1 MKSDRR
7 STVQRTAGSGEPGPT
22 LPALVSPPDRDAV
35 PKARSASWLQGRRWL
50 RPSAVAA
57 FLFLGGYLLLSLF
70 PIYWII
76 ISSFKTRV
84 DTLAMPPVW
93 FFRPT
98 LKAYLSVFVFENYGR
113 YFFNTTVI
121 AASTTT
127 ISLAVGSMA
136 AYVIDRYRF
145 RFSDLIAYALLATR
159 MIFPIVYAIPLFLLF
174 RDLGLL
180 DTHVGLIIAYTTFS
194 LPYAVWIMSGFFA
207 AVPKEIDEAA
217 MVDGCSRFKAF
228 RRVIL
233 PLAAPG
239 LAAASI
245 FILLLAWN
253 EFLFALVLAGGGT
266 AKTLPVAAAQLIGQR
281 EIEWNALCAVST
293 ATIVPL
299 LFFFG
304 LVHKYLLRG
313 MIAGAVK

>member
-1 MKSDRR
+1 MQGSHATILPNLRR
-7 STVQRTAGSGEPGPT
+7 RMAATAGIGF
-22 LPALVSPPDRDAV
+22 LLFYLVV
-35 PKARSASWLQGRRWL
+35 
-50 RPSAVAA
+50 
-57 FLFLGGYLLLSLF
+57 SLF
-70 PIYWII
+70 PIFWIV
-76 ISSFKTRV
+76 ISSVKRSV

-93 FFRPT
+93 WFQPT
-98 LKAYLSVFVFENYGR
+98 LNAYLQVFVFENYGR

-121 AASTTT
+121 ALSTTI

-145 RFSDLIAYALLATR
+145 RFSDVIAYALLATR
-159 MIFPIVYAIPLFLLF
+159 MIFPIVYAIPLFLLY
-174 RDLGLL
+174 RDLNLL
-180 DTHVGLIIAYTTFS
+180 DTHVGLVIAYTTFS
-194 LPYAVWIMSGFFA
+194 LPYAVWIMAGFFA
-207 AVPKEIDEAA
+207 AVPREVDEAA
-217 MVDGCSRFKAF
+217 MVDGCSRFGAF
-228 RRVIL
+228 YRVIL
-233 PLAAPG
+233 PLTAPG

-299 LFFFG
+299 LLFFG

>member
-1 MKSDRR
+1 MQESRARTFQDIRR
-7 STVQRTAGSGEPGPT
+7 SAAAVLGIGV
-22 LPALVSPPDRDAV
+22 LV
-35 PKARSASWLQGRRWL
+35 L
-50 RPSAVAA
+50 
-57 FLFLGGYLLLSLF
+57 YLLVTLF
-70 PIYWII
+70 PIFWIV
-76 ISSFKTRV
+76 ISSIKRSV

-93 FFRPT
+93 WFRPT
-98 LKAYLSVFVFENYGR
+98 LNAYLQVFVFENYGR
-113 YFFNTTVI
+113 YFFNTTFI
-121 AASTTT
+121 ALATTM

-136 AYVIDRYRF
+136 AYIIDRYRF
-145 RFSDLIAYALLATR
+145 RFSDLVAYSLLATR

-174 RDLGLL
+174 RDLNLL
-180 DTHVGLIIAYTTFS
+180 DTRLGLVIAYTTFS
-194 LPYAVWIMSGFFA
+194 LPYAVWIMAGFFA
-207 AVPKEIDEAA
+207 AVPREIDEAA
-217 MVDGCSRFKAF
+217 LVDGCSRFGAF
-228 RRVIL
+228 FRVIL
-233 PLAAPG
+233 PLTAPG
-239 LAAASI
+239 LAAATI

-281 EIEWNALCAVST
+281 EIQWNELCAVST

>member
-1 MKSDRR
+1 MQESRPRTFQDVR
-7 STVQRTAGSGEPGPT
+7 RTAAAVLGIGI
-22 LPALVSPPDRDAV
+22 LVA
-35 PKARSASWLQGRRWL
+35 
-50 RPSAVAA
+50 
-57 FLFLGGYLLLSLF
+57 YLLMSLF
-70 PIYWII
+70 PIFWIV
-76 ISSFKTRV
+76 ISSIKRSV

-93 FFRPT
+93 WFRPT
-98 LKAYLSVFVFENYGR
+98 LNAYLQVFVLENYGR
-113 YFFNTTVI
+113 YFLNTTVI
-121 AASTTT
+121 ALATTV

-145 RFSDLIAYALLATR
+145 RFSDLVAYSLLATR

-180 DTHVGLIIAYTTFS
+180 DTRLGLVIAYTTFS
-194 LPYAVWIMSGFFA
+194 LPYAVWIMAGFFA
-207 AVPKEIDEAA
+207 AVPREIDEAA
-217 MVDGCSRFKAF
+217 LVDGCSRFGAF
-228 RRVIL
+228 FRVIL
-233 PLAAPG
+233 PLTAPG
-239 LAAASI
+239 LAAATI

-253 EFLFALVLAGGGT
+253 EFLFALVLAGGGA

-281 EIEWNALCAVST
+281 EIQWNELCAVST

-299 LFFFG
+299 LLFFG

>member
-1 MKSDRR
+1 MRESYARTLSKLQRR
-7 STVQRTAGSGEPGPT
+7 AAAVLGIGF
-22 LPALVSPPDRDAV
+22 LVT
-35 PKARSASWLQGRRWL
+35 
-50 RPSAVAA
+50 
-57 FLFLGGYLLLSLF
+57 YLLVTLF
-70 PIYWII
+70 PIYWIVV
-76 ISSFKTRV
+76 SSIKRSV

-93 FFRPT
+93 WFRPT
-98 LKAYLSVFVFENYGR
+98 FSAYLQVFVFENYGR
-113 YFFNTTVI
+113 YFLNTTVI
-121 AASTTT
+121 ALATTV

-145 RFSDLIAYALLATR
+145 RFSDLVAYSLLATR

-180 DTHVGLIIAYTTFS
+180 DTRLGLVIAYTTFS
-194 LPYAVWIMSGFFA
+194 LPYAVWIMAGFFS
-207 AVPKEIDEAA
+207 AVPREIDEAA
-217 MVDGCSRFKAF
+217 LVDGCSRFGAF
-228 RRVIL
+228 SRVIL
-233 PLAAPG
+233 PLTAPG
-239 LAAASI
+239 LAAATI
-245 FILLLAWN
+245 FIVLLAWN

-281 EIEWNALCAVST
+281 EIQWNELCAVST

-299 LFFFG
+299 LLFFG

>member
-1 MKSDRR
+1 MKRDEQPLVGDAVVSGQPGRAVAR
-7 STVQRTAGSGEPGPT
+7 ETVRWE
-22 LPALVSPPDRDAV
+22 RDAV
-35 PKARSASWLQGRRWL
+35 TRAGRSAWTGRLRRL
-50 RPSAVAA
+50 RPSAILAFA
-57 FLFLGGYLLLSLF
+57 FLAAYLLWSLF

-76 ISSFKTRV
+76 ISSIKTRV

-93 FFRPT
+93 LFRPT
-98 LKAYLSVFVFENYGR
+98 LNAYKQVFVFERYGR

-121 AASTTT
+121 ALSTTL

-145 RFSDLIAYALLATR
+145 RFSDLIAYSLLATR

-174 RDLGLL
+174 RDLNLL
-180 DTHVGLIIAYTTFS
+180 DTHIGLIIAYTTFS

-207 AVPKEIDEAA
+207 AVPREVDEAA
-217 MVDGCSRFKAF
+217 MVDGCSRFGAF
-228 RRVIL
+228 CRVIL
-233 PLAAPG
+233 PLTAPG
-239 LAAASI
+239 LAAATI

-253 EFLFALVLAGGGT
+253 EFLFALVLAGGGK

-281 EIEWNALCAVST
+281 EIEWNALSAVST

-299 LFFFG
+299 LLFFA